1 MAEPTQHCTQSAPTQ
16 PDSAL
21 NDPDRWNQKYMAA
34 NASNES
40 GVTTDEDNRTL
51 SLSRPVYQGYYS
63 VRLSLLRVA
72 PAPSWIIGKGS
83 GRKFGPT
90 RNVDILLAA
99 PGSGV
104 APNVRAIHAFLTLHA
119 ESGVWMLKPS
129 ITMTVE
135 DESVDEA
142 VALYRRKT
150 HFNIGSMHYLI
161 EFMER
166 TPQIER
172 EYKEER
178 DRILQSLDIP
188 LPRTSMSGLPPQ
200 TITVLRS
207 IVLWEG
213 IGSGTYGFV
222 CEGFH
227 PKNGYLLVAKRVSLR
242 SKSEIPGIEQEIHA
256 LRCFNGQDGIL
267 ALVDWQTPFNGRELR
282 KASLPVDVYL
292 VREKGVAFNEYDW
305 TVLDWTVKRRS
316 LYQLLGLEAIHQAGC
331 MHRDITARNLLFFP
345 YVVPQHARLCDFG
358 KFYTTPQAN
367 DTCIAAWR
375 FLPPELEEGKHN
387 HYDQSLDI
395 WLLGLAIANTWWTSL
410 QDLRP
415 RTVSDH
421 RRLLEFLMS
430 RVDDSAGVADLL
442 VQMLARDPQR
452 RPSAGEALVDR
463 CFRNVEQ
470 GKPPIKTSDSKRPV
484 DNGP

>member
-1 MAEPTQHCTQSAPTQ
+1 
-16 PDSAL
+16 
-21 NDPDRWNQKYMAA
+21 
-34 NASNES
+34 
-40 GVTTDEDNRTL
+40 
-51 SLSRPVYQGYYS
+51 
-63 VRLSLLRVA
+63 
-72 PAPSWIIGKGS
+72 IIGKGS

-256 LRCFNGQDGIL
+256 LRRFNGQDGIL
-267 ALVDWQTPFNGRELR
+267 ALVDWQTTFNGRELR

-292 VREKGVAFNEYDW
+292 VHEKGVAFNEYDW
-305 TVLDWTVKRRS
+305 TVVDWTVKRRS
-316 LYQLLGLEAIHQAGC
+316 LYQLLLGLEAIHQAGC

-345 YVVPQHARLCDFG
+345 YAVPQHARLCDFG
-358 KFYTTPQAN
+358 KFCTTPQAT
-367 DTCIAAWR
+367 DACIAAWR
-375 FLPPELEEGKHN
+375 FLPPELEEGKYN
-387 HYDQSLDI
+387 QYDQSLDI

-421 RRLLEFLMS
+421 RKLLEFLMS
-430 RVDDSAGVADLL
+430 RLDDSAGVAGLL
-442 VQMLARDPQR
+442 AQMLARDPQR